1 MEFMGLDFFLSQIL
15 VVYKHTYITT
25 ECNFKETH
33 TDHWI
38 STPYDCFYS
47 TSTRIFCRIKTRE
60 CILGMLFSVFL
71 LYLYYE
77 NNVYIFTFSD
87 VHIHIHGGIV
97 KDSTAIARIF
107 CLIKE
112 DKTLHLLKITN
123 SFLFNFQ

>member
-1 MEFMGLDFFLSQIL
+1 
-15 VVYKHTYITT
+15 
-25 ECNFKETH
+25 
-33 TDHWI
+33 
-38 STPYDCFYS
+38 
-47 TSTRIFCRIKTRE
+47 
-60 CILGMLFSVFL
+60 MLFSVFL

-123 SFLFNFQ
+123 SFLFNFQYAVHRRWRGWGSCFDFSENGG